1 MQRVDLRI
9 DQRTRLLEVS
19 NRRLAVAVPVLE
31 NGEHGVCSR
40 FTGTPLQ
47 DPIEQRHGAAAA
59 GFIVKLSGALERR
72 HVVQSIFNARWNDCS
87 ASLAFA
93 HACERDALQRPELW
107 IVRRLPQCRSAV
119 LDGLL
124 EVPGAEGGR
133 DRIDLVDP
141 VVAAQANRQHG

>member
-1 MQRVDLRI
+1 M
-9 DQRTRLLEVS
+9 
-19 NRRLAVAVPVLE
+19 
-31 NGEHGVCSR
+31 CSR
-40 FTGTPLQ
+40 FPGTPLQ
-47 DPIEQRHGAAAA
+47 DPIQQRHGAAAA
-59 GFIVKLSGALERR
+59 GFIVKLSGALERS
-72 HVVQSIFNARWNDCS
+72 HVVRVDLQRALERLQR
-87 ASLAFA
+87 LAPFA

-141 VVAAQANRQHG
+141 GVAAQANRQHG